1 MKLNN
6 KSEKKEMDM
15 LSGSL
20 WNKILMFAL
29 PLAASSILQQL
40 FNSADVAVVGRFA
53 GSRALAAVGSN
64 GSIVNLLVNIFVG
77 LSIGAN
83 VVIARYLGENN
94 KQKVRAAAHTTV
106 LVSVISGIIITAIG
120 LVITR
125 PMLTLMSTPDDII
138 DLAVVYLRIYFCGMP
153 FIMFYNFGS
162 AILRSRGDTKR
173 PFLCLVVSGVVNVL
187 LNLFFVIVCHMS
199 VAGVGLATVIAQI
212 VSSCML
218 LYFLTHEPGL
228 LRIKLKNLKIDTKIL
243 VEIVKIGLPAGI
255 QGVVFSA
262 SNVCIQSALNSLGSD
277 VVAGSAA
284 ALNFEFFA
292 YYLLNSF
299 SQACV
304 TFTSQNFSAGNY
316 KRCHRVT
323 YLCLLMGILSTSA
336 MCGLF
341 IMFDKTFIR
350 FYVTDPAVVEIGLKR
365 MKYILSFQFINAVMD
380 IFSGSLRGMRYSLV
394 PALMAV
400 IGVCGVR
407 LLWVWTVFQ
416 KYPTFKTLMRVYPV
430 SWAVTS
436 LSVAIAY
443 FVVRRFAEKPRKMP
457 EFME

>member
-1 MKLNN
+1 M
-6 KSEKKEMDM
+6 
-15 LSGSL
+15 
-20 WNKILMFAL
+20 
-29 PLAASSILQQL
+29 
-40 FNSADVAVVGRFA
+40 
-53 GSRALAAVGSN
+53 
-64 GSIVNLLVNIFVG
+64 
-77 LSIGAN
+77 
-83 VVIARYLGENN
+83 
-94 KQKVRAAAHTTV
+94 
-106 LVSVISGIIITAIG
+106 
-120 LVITR
+120 
-125 PMLTLMSTPDDII
+125 
-138 DLAVVYLRIYFCGMP
+138 
-153 FIMFYNFGS
+153 
-162 AILRSRGDTKR
+162 
-173 PFLCLVVSGVVNVL
+173 
-187 LNLFFVIVCHMS
+187 
-199 VAGVGLATVIAQI
+199 
-212 VSSCML
+212 
-218 LYFLTHEPGL
+218 
-228 LRIKLKNLKIDTKIL
+228 
-243 VEIVKIGLPAGI
+243 KIGLPAGI

-262 SNVCIQSALNSLGSD
+262 SNVCIQSSLNSLGSD

-380 IFSGSLRGMRYSLV
+380 VFSGSLRGMRYSLV

-407 LLWVWTVFQ
+407 LLWVWTVFK

-430 SWAVTS
+430 SWAVTA